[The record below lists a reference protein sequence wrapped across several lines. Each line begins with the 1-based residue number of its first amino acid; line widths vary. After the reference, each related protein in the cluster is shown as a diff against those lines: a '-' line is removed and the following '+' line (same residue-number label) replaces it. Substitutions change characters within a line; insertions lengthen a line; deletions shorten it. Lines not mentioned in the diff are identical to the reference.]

1 MNEAQRKMCS
11 IESDVAKSDRKERLA
26 LAILAACFV
35 AISSGI
41 LAALI
46 YFLLALSSILTARP
60 PFAKGAPVGAG
71 VWLQSGIEKES
82 ANGDLKAVMEI
93 YEKIAAYKSV
103 FSLAV
108 HARAQ
113 ATLVTIYE
121 HWKTSSRPP
130 GNDLP
135 LVIVQIALSL

>member
-1 MNEAQRKMCS
+1 MNETQRKMCS
-11 IESDVAKSDRKERLA
+11 IESDVTKSAWKERLA

-41 LAALI
+41 LTALI
-46 YFLLALSSILTARP
+46 YFLLALSSILTVRP
-60 PFAKGAPVGAG
+60 PFAKGAPAAAG
-71 VWLQSGIEKES
+71 VWLQYGIKKERV
-82 ANGDLKAVMEI
+82 NGDLKVVMEI

-113 ATLVTIYE
+113 ATLVTIYG
-121 HWKTSSRPP
+121 H
-130 GNDLP
+130 
-135 LVIVQIALSL
+135 